1 MKAIQ
6 PVPWI
11 ARNWLTASDEAKD
24 ATGPGESVAGPIRMG
39 FALMLGFFGV
49 FLGWGYFVPLA
60 SGAMAPGIINPDGSK
75 RAVQHWEGGIVAQL
89 LVRDGDV
96 VSAGQTLAVLESVQ
110 ERTTHESLQEQHWTL
125 WAKQVRLDAE
135 RDDLVAIDWP
145 AELRSLE
152 PRLLSIIRAQA
163 QLFEARRASRVIR
176 KNVLQQKIEQLTEQ
190 INGMDAQIQSAS
202 QQIGFVDEELQAK
215 SMLVEKG
222 LVAKPEALRL
232 RRLEAEING
241 RRGELTAQAAAARQ
255 QIGEAQMRL
264 IGDDADRTDQIANE
278 WEKVHSELMLIQEKL
293 RASEDVLRRTV
304 ITAPV
309 SGSVINLKVRTIGGV
324 VQKGDV
330 FLEIVPSD
338 DALVIDARVTPL
350 DVKWVHKG
358 LPATIRLSA
367 YSSRDTPRVS
377 GFVESVSADRLFDAN
392 SKEPYYLARVSVD
405 RQMLRRVAPKV
416 NLIPGMPADVLI
428 STEQR
433 TLIDYLFKPFLEALS
448 KSFHEA

>member
-1 MKAIQ
+1 MKAVQ
-6 PVPWI
+6 PWI
-11 ARNWLTASDEAKD
+11 TGNWLTARDEAKD
-24 ATGPGESVAGPIRMG
+24 ATGPGERVAGPIRMG
-39 FALMLGFFGV
+39 FTLIVGFFGI
-49 FLGWGYFVPLA
+49 FIGWGYFVPLA
-60 SGAMAPGIINPDGSK
+60 SGAMAPGVINPDGSK

-89 LVRDGDV
+89 LVRDGDLV
-96 VSAGQTLAVLESVQ
+96 TAGQTLAVLESVQ
-110 ERTTHESLQEQHWTL
+110 ERTTHESLQEQQWTL

-135 RDDLVAIDWP
+135 RDNLAAMVWP
-145 AELRSLE
+145 VELQSQE
-152 PRLLSIIRAQA
+152 PRLLSILRTQA

-190 INGMDAQIQSAS
+190 INGIDAQIQSATR
-202 QQIGFVDEELQAK
+202 QLGFVDEELQAK

-241 RRGELTAQAAAARQ
+241 RRGELMSQAAASRQ

-278 WEKVHSELMLIQEKL
+278 SEKVHSELMLVLEKL

-309 SGSVINLKVRTIGGV
+309 SGSIINMKVRTIGGI
-324 VQKGDV
+324 VQKGDI

-350 DVKWVHKG
+350 DVKSVHKG
-358 LPATIRLSA
+358 LPAIIRLSA

-377 GFVESVSADRLFDAN
+377 GFVESVSADRLLDPN

-405 RQMLRRVAPKV
+405 REMLQRVAPKV

-428 STEQR
+428 TTEQR

>member
-1 MKAIQ
+1 MKASPTVLWLDRI
-6 PVPWI
+6 
-11 ARNWLTASDEAKD
+11 WLTAGDEAKG
-24 ATGPGESVAGPIRMG
+24 ATGPGERVAGPIRMG

-75 RAVQHWEGGIVAQL
+75 RAVQHWEGGIVAEL
-89 LVRDGDV
+89 LVRDGDM

-110 ERTTHESLQEQHWTL
+110 ERATHESLQEQKWTL

-135 RDDLVAIDWP
+135 RDDLTAVVWP
-145 AELRSLE
+145 AELQLQE
-152 PRLLSIIRAQA
+152 PRLLSIIRAQE
-163 QLFEARRASRVIR
+163 QLFEARRTSRVVR
-176 KNVLQQKIEQLTEQ
+176 KNLLQQKIEQLTEQ
-190 INGMDAQIQSAS
+190 ISGIEAQIQSAAR
-202 QQIGFVDEELQAK
+202 QIGFVDEELQAK

-232 RRLEAEING
+232 RRLEAEIGG
-241 RRGELTAQAAAARQ
+241 RRGELMAQAAATRQ
-255 QIGEAQMRL
+255 QIGESQMRL
-264 IGDDADRTDQIANE
+264 IGDDADRADQIANE
-278 WEKVHSELMLIQEKL
+278 AEKVHSELMLVLEKL
-293 RASEDVLRRTV
+293 RASEDVLGRTV

-309 SGSVINLKVRTIGGV
+309 SGSVINLKVRTIGGI
-324 VQKGDV
+324 VQKGDI

-338 DALVIDARVTPL
+338 DALVIDARVAPL
-350 DVKWVHKG
+350 DVKSVHKG
-358 LPATIRLSA
+358 QPAIIRLSA

-377 GFVESVSADRLFDAN
+377 GFVESVSADRLFDQN

-405 RQMLRRVAPKV
+405 RQMLRRIAPKV

-428 STEQR
+428 TTEQR
-433 TLIDYLFKPFLEALS
+433 TLIDYLFKPFLEAFS